1 MKRSLLWAWALIGV
15 PAIYAVAAAFAGL
28 FLSKFPNSSLPLI
41 GLITV
46 LVVSIGS
53 GLKALQVAVHADAGR
68 VRRII
73 FALAYVGGM
82 YTVCM
87 MMGFVAM
94 FAFVGYG
101 ACA

>member
-68 VRRII
+68 VRRFI

-82 YTVCM
+82 YAVCM

-94 FAFVGYG
+94 FAFVGCG